1 MLIME
6 TPHPP
11 AENPLPYI
19 NRELSWIRFN
29 RHVLDEARDESHP
42 LLERVKFLAI
52 FANNLDEYFMIRV
65 SGLQRQLAK
74 GVLKSPPDGMT
85 PTQQLGAIRQM
96 LIPELE
102 TQYAIWHEKI
112 LPELDRAGIHI
123 HMFASLSETQ
133 KSAMHTF
140 FVNEVFPVLT
150 PLAFD
155 SSHPFPFISNL
166 SLNLAIIIRDP
177 EKKEYFARVKVPTNL
192 FSRLVRIPPGESG
205 TQTSDDDV
213 HLIYLEEII
222 AAHLDML
229 FPGMDVVAS
238 FPFRITRD
246 ADLEIEVDEASDLL
260 TTVEEI
266 MEQRARGQPVRIEME
281 CSSHENICHMLEKK
295 LGVTPDM
302 IYRVGHPVG
311 MADLMQ
317 LMSLDRPDLKDTPFA
332 PSVPDE
338 LGEGKD
344 LFSAIRRHDILLY
357 HPYDSFTPV
366 VNLIRQAAHDPDVL
380 AIKITLYRVG
390 SNSPVVKAL
399 MEARENGKAV
409 AALIELKARFDEENN
424 IGWARAL
431 EHEGVHVV
439 YGVVG
444 LKVHAKL
451 CMVVRREKDGIRRY
465 IHLGTGNYN
474 ATTSRIYTDFGFLT
488 ADQVIGEDVAHLFN
502 FLTGYARIDKYQ
514 KLLVAPVS
522 LRKGIIDRI
531 DREIGNHKKN
541 GDGHLIFK
549 MNALVDPLCIDA
561 LYRASQAGVNVE
573 LQVRGI
579 CCLCP
584 GIPGI
589 SENIRVS
596 SIVGR
601 FLEHAR
607 IYYFHNSGNEEIFLG
622 SADLM
627 PRNLDRRVE
636 VLFPVEDPLIRNAIA
651 ATILPA
657 QLHDTIKLRSMQT
670 DGSYRRFLPL
680 PDTAPLNVQSWM
692 VEHRGSWY
700 DHAR

>member
-1 MLIME
+1 MTNE
-6 TPHPP
+6 S
-11 AENPLPYI
+11 NLPVDDPSFFI

-29 RHVLDEARDESHP
+29 RHVLDEARDTSHP

-65 SGLQRQLAK
+65 SGLQRQVNK

-85 PTQQLGAIRQM
+85 PSRQLDAIRQM

-102 TQYAIWHEKI
+102 AQSGVWNKDI
-112 LPELDRAGIHI
+112 LPQLDAAGIHI
-123 HMFASLSETQ
+123 HLYSALPDEQ
-133 KSAMHTF
+133 KRFMHAF
-140 FVNEVFPVLT
+140 FVDEVFPVLT

-155 SSHPFPFISNL
+155 SAHPFPFISNL

-177 EKKEYFARVKVPTNL
+177 GRKEYFARVKVPTNL
-192 FSRLVRIPPGESG
+192 FPRLVQVPGPTG
-205 TQTSDDDV
+205 TVRQDDSEV
-213 HLIYLEEII
+213 HLIYLEELI

-229 FPGMDVVAS
+229 FPGLEVVAA

-266 MEQRARGQPVRIEME
+266 MEQRAKGKPVRIELD
-281 CSSHENICHMLEKK
+281 CSMHENICHMLEKK
-295 LGVTPDM
+295 LGVTSDM
-302 IYRVGHPVG
+302 LFPVSHPVG

-317 LMSLDRPDLKDTPFA
+317 LMSLDRQDLKDLPFLPA
-332 PSVPDE
+332 IPAE
-338 LGEGKD
+338 LAEGRD
-344 LFSAIRRHDILLY
+344 IFSAIRRNDVLLY

-366 VNLIRQAAHDPDVL
+366 VNFIRQAAHDPDVL

-390 SNSPVVKAL
+390 SNSPVVNAL
-399 MEARENGKAV
+399 MEARENGKDV

-424 IGWARAL
+424 ISWARAL

-465 IHLGTGNYN
+465 VHLGTGNYN
-474 ATTSRIYTDFGFLT
+474 ATTSRIYTDFGFFT
-488 ADQVIGEDVAHLFN
+488 ADRQIGEDVANLFN
-502 FLTGYARIDKYQ
+502 FLTGYARIERYQ
-514 KLLVAPVS
+514 KLLVAPVT
-522 LRKGIIDRI
+522 LRNGIIDRI
-531 DREIGNHKKN
+531 DREIARHTEN

-549 MNALVDPLCIDA
+549 MNALVDPLCITA

-579 CCLCP
+579 CCLRP

-589 SENIRVS
+589 SENITVS

-607 IYYFHNSGNEEIFLG
+607 IYYFHNGGLEEVFLG

-636 VLFPVEDPLIRNAIA
+636 VLFPVENPSLLKAIVS
-651 ATILPA
+651 TILPV
-657 QLHDTIKLRSMQT
+657 QLNDTVKVRLLKR
-670 DGSYRRFLPL
+670 DGSYERRTPSEELPL
-680 PDTAPLNVQSWM
+680 LNAQIWLID
-692 VEHRGSWY
+692 HRGLWNHDVS
-700 DHAR
+700 